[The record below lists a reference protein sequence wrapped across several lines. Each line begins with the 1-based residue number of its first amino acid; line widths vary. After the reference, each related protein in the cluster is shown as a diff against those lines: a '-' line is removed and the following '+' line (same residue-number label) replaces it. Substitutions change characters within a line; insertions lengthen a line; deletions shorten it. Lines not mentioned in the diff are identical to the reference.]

1 MDRNRDG
8 KWYLIRVV
16 HYEVIFEI
24 IKMYHYIYT
33 KFIIYSYKKDIH
45 EKLALDF
52 SIRNHLHFYPYSS
65 MVSVRS
71 SRLTIVVDDGD
82 LGLLGGGSFP
92 NAHWDKSSIGNGN
105 IMVEFFSALIEF
117 SVCKYRSYKRENR
130 ITSFHF
136 YFLQMLFDY
145 LVKYSFLNYHH
156 KLSNYVTKN
165 Y

>member
-1 MDRNRDG
+1 
-8 KWYLIRVV
+8 
-16 HYEVIFEI
+16 
-24 IKMYHYIYT
+24 
-33 KFIIYSYKKDIH
+33 
-45 EKLALDF
+45 
-52 SIRNHLHFYPYSS
+52 

-117 SVCKYRSYKRENR
+117 SVCKYRSYKRMNR
-130 ITSFHF
+130 ITSFYF
-136 YFLQMLFDY
+136 YFLHMLLDY

-156 KLSNYVTKN
+156 KLSNSLYVTKN
-165 Y
+165 HYRNLISSNTCNALWLSAMVSAASRNALDAFCSPSAAIT